1 VKVSFILSFILFY
14 GGEIYMGK
22 IISIDFLR
30 DKILGNEVEYL
41 VSFDSGNIVMPS
53 CDATDYGFGP
63 MEKLL
68 ADPDFCEILEVRDA
82 LPIWENILPKGIEK
96 KRPIYRVTEKDGS
109 FLEIVLMENE
119 NEDNGSGD
127 SGDTEGG
134 EPEE

>member
-1 VKVSFILSFILFY
+1 MKR
-14 GGEIYMGK
+14 
-22 IISIDFLR
+22 IISINFLR
-30 DKILGNEVEYL
+30 DKVLEEGVEYL
-41 VSFDSGNIVMPS
+41 VAFDSGNIVMPS

-68 ADPDFCEILEVRDA
+68 ADPEVCEILEVKDA

-119 NEDNGSGD
+119 NEEDGNGN

-134 EPEE
+134 EPEV